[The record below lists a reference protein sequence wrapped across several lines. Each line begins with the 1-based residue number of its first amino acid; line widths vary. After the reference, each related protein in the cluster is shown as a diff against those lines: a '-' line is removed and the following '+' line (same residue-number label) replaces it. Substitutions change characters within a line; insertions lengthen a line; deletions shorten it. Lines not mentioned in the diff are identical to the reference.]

1 MAFPQGQGVPTAMG
15 VTPARPSNTGMSAG
29 PSGMNVPPSPPSGG
43 GPAAMPPGPVPG
55 MPMSQ
60 PPPMTGAAAQVPE
73 VYDLDADPMGLVQQ
87 IAASGLQ
94 GDALMNALVQ
104 TLSGMGV
111 QAVAIGGQV
120 MPLGGGAPQMAGPP
134 GPPVPPQGM
143 APPPGPRLV

>member
-15 VTPARPSNTGMSAG
+15 ALPTNAAPGAMAG
-29 PSGMNVPPSPPSGG
+29 PVGMNVPPAPPGG
-43 GPAAMPPGPVPG
+43 PPPAAMPPSPVPMG
-55 MPMSQ
+55 P

-73 VYDLDADPMGLVQQ
+73 VYDLDADPMGLVGQ

-94 GDALMNALVQ
+94 GDALMTAIVQ

-134 GPPVPPQGM
+134 PGPPVAG
-143 APPPGPRLV
+143 PPPGGPRIV

>member
-29 PSGMNVPPSPPSGG
+29 PSGMNPSPPPGG

-60 PPPMTGAAAQVPE
+60 PPPMPSPMTGAAAQVPE

-94 GDALMNALVQ
+94 GDALMTALVQ

-134 GPPVPPQGM
+134 PGPPVAG
-143 APPPGPRLV
+143 PPPGGPRIV